1 MSAAAPQAY
10 DPTSAQPYT
19 PVAAPPTPE
28 PRESPFQG
36 QPGINMTNMG
46 AATGAGQIAGLFDN
60 VLHGFVNGMAQGQQH
75 KALTLKKKSDDLTAS
90 YNADAQRAYQYAQQ
104 KVAQDG
110 KLDPDDPEY
119 QKLKSAVDG
128 SWGALQDFRGT
139 LLEQGGGKKKGKKQ
153 DQQLPPVAV
162 LTNPKS
168 TPQEKAQA
176 YYDLS
181 QKAGSPL
188 FGQIQSLVAWANS
201 DQYKQQRQTQTDT
214 GAAQG
219 SQAATNKRLFDSVNE
234 YTTLIAKSNPTPED
248 QQRIEAL
255 KTLIPQIRESLN
267 PSKIPASGGPWYSI
281 QGEDKKWYEFKKDA
295 EGNEVPDTRRP
306 ISVTSTRNKPIR
318 AWDMGANGK
327 PEGIMLDPSTNQK
340 VPGSENP
347 NLIPPSSMLQHIS
360 NGFYIYTD
368 PETQE
373 IHKVPIQRS
382 SGPVLPSARSGG
394 STAPANTPG
403 LPLEHANNTDH
414 PNHPQHTGVATPRVD
429 THAATRDGTVIGHK
443 GVPKKQ
449 VDDLDRE
456 TNAEYQKA
464 VTNFNASVNALSDPN
479 LHLTPEQITAAKKK
493 FYDQLQEENNN
504 IGKSHSQRMRDL
516 GLIPAEDSAKQAAAP
531 AAQAPAPKASGGGM
545 KKRTIYENGDAI
557 ATTNMTDE
565 EVKAMNDDPDFKK
578 QGGTVK

>member
-1 MSAAAPQAY
+1 
-10 DPTSAQPYT
+10 
-19 PVAAPPTPE
+19 
-28 PRESPFQG
+28 
-36 QPGINMTNMG
+36 MG
-46 AATGAGQIAGLFDN
+46 SVTHGGAIAGVANDI
-60 VLHGFVNGMAQGQQH
+60 LHGYMNGVAQREQY
-75 KALTLKKKSDDLTAS
+75 KALSLKKRSDDLTAS
-90 YNADAQRAYQYAQQ
+90 YNADAQRLYQVTQQ
-104 KVAQDG
+104 QIQSTG
-110 KLDPDDPEY
+110 KIDPNSPDY
-119 QKLKSAVDG
+119 KQANSAVQG
-128 SWGALQDFRGT
+128 SWGALHDFRGQ
-139 LLEQGGGKKKGKKQ
+139 LLQQQMGKKKGKQ
-153 DQQLPPVAV
+153 DANRSPGEV
-162 LTNPKS
+162 LTDPKS
-168 TPQEKAQA
+168 TPQEKAYVLWQIGG
-176 YYDLS
+176 
-181 QKAGSPL
+181 KAGAPVY
-188 FGQIQSLVAWANS
+188 GQVQTLAARANS
-201 DQYKQQRQTQTDT
+201 PQAQQQRQTQTDT
-214 GAAQG
+214 GAAQS

-234 YTTLIAKSNPTPED
+234 YTTLIAKPNPTPED
-248 QQRIEAL
+248 QHRIEAL

-306 ISVTSTRNKPIR
+306 ISVTSTGNKPIR
-318 AWDMGANGK
+318 AWEMGANGK

-340 VPGSENP
+340 IPGSENP
-347 NLIPPSSMLQHIS
+347 YLIPPSSLLQHIS

-373 IHKVPIQRS
+373 THKIPIQRS
-382 SGPVLPSARSGG
+382 SGPVLPSAQSGG
-394 STAPANTPG
+394 SPAPANTPG
-403 LPLEHANNTDH
+403 LPPEHANNTDH

-449 VDDLDRE
+449 VDDLDKE

-516 GLIPAEDSAKQAAAP
+516 GLIPAEDSGNQAAAP

>member
-1 MSAAAPQAY
+1 
-10 DPTSAQPYT
+10 
-19 PVAAPPTPE
+19 
-28 PRESPFQG
+28 
-36 QPGINMTNMG
+36 MTNMG

-60 VLHGFVNGMAQGQQH
+60 VLHGFVNGYAQGQQH

-90 YNADAQRAYQYAQQ
+90 YNADAQRAYQYAHQ
-104 KVAQDG
+104 KIAQDG
-110 KLDPDDPEY
+110 KLDPNDPEY

-128 SWGALQDFRGT
+128 SWGALQDFRGG
-139 LLEQGGGKKKGKKQ
+139 LLQDQMGKKKGKQ
-153 DQQLPPVAV
+153 DQGRSPAEILSD
-162 LTNPKS
+162 PKS
-168 TPQEKAQA
+168 TPQEKAMV
-176 YYDLS
+176 YYQMS
-181 QKAGSPL
+181 RKAGPPV
-188 FGQIQSLVAWANS
+188 FGQVQSLQSMTEKNKAWA
-201 DQYKQQRQTQTDT
+201 DQFQTRQQTQGDITAT
-214 GAAQG
+214 QG

-234 YTTLIAKSNPTPED
+234 YTTLIAKSNPTPEE

-306 ISVTSTRNKPIR
+306 ISVTSTGNKPIR
-318 AWDMGANGK
+318 AWEMGANGK

-340 VPGSENP
+340 IPGSENP
-347 NLIPPSSMLQHIS
+347 YLIPPSSLLQHIS

-373 IHKVPIQRS
+373 THKIPIQRS
-382 SGPVLPSARSGG
+382 SGPVLPSAQSGG
-394 STAPANTPG
+394 SPAPANTPG
-403 LPLEHANNTDH
+403 LPPEHANNTDH

-449 VDDLDRE
+449 IDDLDKE

-464 VTNFNASVNALSDPN
+464 QDEYDKEINDINGAAGASETVKSDLRGKCYN
-479 LHLTPEQITAAKKK
+479 RLKAKN
-493 FYDQLQEENNN
+493 DN
-504 IGKSHSQRMRDL
+504 IGKSHSQRMRDY
-516 GLIPAEDSAKQAAAP
+516 GLIPAEDSGNQAAAP